1 MESYLQSFKKFLV
14 VNGHLSTNKS
24 TTMSPKLV
32 TISTDILDFPLCP
45 QFVCVAAEK
54 MRENSER
61 QRERVREREQTH
73 CRFIFFYIC
82 RFAIICFR

>member
-14 VNGHLSTNKS
+14 VNGHLSMNKS

-61 QRERVREREQTH
+61 LRERVRERENKHTDVLFS
-73 CRFIFFYIC
+73 FIFVEG
-82 RFAIICFR
+82 

>member
-14 VNGHLSTNKS
+14 VNGHLSMNKS

-54 MRENSER
+54 
-61 QRERVREREQTH
+61 
-73 CRFIFFYIC
+73 I
-82 RFAIICFR
+82 